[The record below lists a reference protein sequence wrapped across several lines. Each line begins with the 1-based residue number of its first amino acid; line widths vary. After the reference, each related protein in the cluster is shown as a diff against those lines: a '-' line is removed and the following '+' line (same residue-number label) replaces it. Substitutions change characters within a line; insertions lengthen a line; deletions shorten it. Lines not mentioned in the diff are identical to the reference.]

1 MIKVTSLFSQ
11 ALSLIDRHKFR
22 QAVKT
27 HQTERSAKGFSSW
40 DQFVSLVF
48 AQLAGAKS
56 LREISGGLASAKG
69 KCVHLGLMSV
79 PNKSTLSYANT
90 HRSWQLFE
98 TVFKQTLGQV
108 QALAQEKKKR
118 FKFKN
123 PLYSIDSTTIDLCLA
138 VFDWAHFR
146 RAKGA
151 VKVHTLLDHQGYLPC
166 WAVVTDGKTG
176 DVTVART
183 LRLQAGSIVVMDR
196 AYVDYSLFN
205 NWITGGVY
213 FVTRQKRNM
222 TYEVVSKRE
231 PPNRGQVI
239 SDETIT
245 LTGYQAKKKC
255 PHPLRRVTVM
265 DDKKGELVFLT
276 NNFNLAASTIALIY
290 KDRWR
295 IELFFKAIKQGLKIK
310 TFLGTSENAVK
321 SQLWTALLSML
332 LIKYLQLRSSI
343 EWSLSNLIA
352 MLRMNLLVYRDLLE
366 WLNKPFWPMDS
377 EPSEQG
383 RLF

>member
-1 MIKVTSLFSQ
+1 MIRVTSLFSQ
-11 ALSLIDRHKFR
+11 ALSLIDRHKFK
-22 QAVKT
+22 QAVVSHKT
-27 HQTERSAKGFSSW
+27 EKSAKGFSSW
-40 DQFVSLVF
+40 DQLISLVF

-69 KCVHLGLMSV
+69 KCVHLGLKSV
-79 PNKSTLSYANT
+79 PNKSTLSYANN
-90 HRSWQLFE
+90 HRPWQLFE
-98 TVFKQTLGQV
+98 TVFKQTLVKV
-108 QALAQEKKKR
+108 QALAKEKKKR

-123 PLYSIDSTTIDLCLA
+123 PLYSIDSTTIDLCLK

-151 VKVHTLLDHQGYLPC
+151 VKLHTLLDHQGYLPC
-166 WAVVTDGKTG
+166 WAVISDGKTG
-176 DVTVART
+176 DVTAAR
-183 LRLQAGSIVVMDR
+183 LLKLQAGSIVVMDR

-205 NWITGGVY
+205 SWMNGGVY

-222 TYEVVSKRE
+222 AYEVVSQRE
-231 PPNRGQVI
+231 TPNRGKVI
-239 SDETIT
+239 SDETIIF
-245 LTGYQAKKKC
+245 TGYQAKKHC
-255 PHPLRRVTVM
+255 PHPLRRVTIM
-265 DDKKGELVFLT
+265 DDKKGEMVFIS
-276 NNFNLAASTIALIY
+276 NNFKLAASTIALIY
-290 KDRWR
+290 KDRWK

-321 SQLWTALLSML
+321 SQLWTALLAML
-332 LIKYLQLRSSI
+332 LIKYLQMRSSF

-352 MLRMNLLVYRDLLE
+352 LLRMNLLVYRDLME

-377 EPSEQG
+377 KPQIQN